1 MDMALA
7 LTAGALMGW
16 AAFAFLRL
24 NARQGL
30 GRSVLIGLVGGGA
43 GMQLAKMASVAPV
56 GDGHIYVFGL
66 VVAAAVAGACLVI
79 AGMMARR
86 SGA

>member
-7 LTAGALMGW
+7 LAVGAIMGW
-16 AAFAFLRL
+16 SAIAILIL
-24 NARQGL
+24 NDLHGL
-30 GRSVLIGLVGGGA
+30 GRSVMIGLLGGGA